1 MRKTSFA
8 LAALAALTLLVGT
21 AAAQSQWP
29 HPGENLLGLYTS
41 TDGAGLANLDVNG
54 EAVIYLIAT
63 RTTGP
68 GGILG
73 WECHLTYTLPAGVYA
88 TTQTLYG
95 QALNVSAYPDFAVG
109 LGGAALTADANGNI
123 ALAEFHFLVT
133 APTPVELFL
142 GPSSRPSI
150 PDVAVYAAGDNP
162 GLLIPFELSSG
173 SNDLACFGFNT
184 GPFDPPIP
192 VTQET
197 FGGVKNLYR

>member
-21 AAAQSQWP
+21 ASAQWP

-41 TDGAGLANLDVNG
+41 TDGAGIANLDIAAG
-54 EAVIYLIAT
+54 QASIFLIAT

-73 WECHLTYTLPAGVYA
+73 WECHLTYTLPADVIEGAPV
-88 TTQTLYG
+88 LYG
-95 QALNVSAYPDFAVG
+95 QALNVSTYPDFAVG
-109 LGGAALTADANGNI
+109 FGGPALTADANGNI
-123 ALAEFHFLVT
+123 ALAEFKFIFLS
-133 APTPVELFL
+133 AASMLLYL

-150 PDVAVYAAGDNP
+150 PDVAVYAAGDDP

-173 SNDLACFGFNT
+173 SNDAPCFGFNT
-184 GPFDPPIP
+184 GTFDPPIP
-192 VTQET
+192 VEQET
-197 FGGVKNLYR
+197 FGAVKNLYR